1 MGVREEEQAWGL
13 AAGGWAPSRGC
24 RRGEDEQVVARANPG
39 SQRKLKTIKIVSA

>member
-24 RRGEDEQVVARANPG
+24 KRGEDEQAAARANPG
-39 SQRKLKTIKIVSA
+39 SQRKPETIKIVCA